1 MSNRRWSSFLERHR
15 CLVWQQYAISL
26 LDDEED
32 DSSSASSSSSSFSSS
47 DCSMNSDDSMMS
59 SDDEVLDEVLLAIGN
74 ANAIALEFTNTISH
88 PDIVWRHGRC
98 GLAIEDLS
106 SDDALSFFRFRKVH
120 LQEVSDKLWPR
131 LSIYL
136 DGTKDRIKFGEENY
150 VAPYETLLL
159 LALYRLSTPNRIHCE
174 MEKFFGFRRSKICAG
189 IRAMID
195 ALYSLAVQYLDNPT
209 IFHHRMPRYA
219 EIINAKCGLRNNVW
233 GFIDGTLRR
242 TCRPTYHQKQM
253 YSGHKRNHGMKFQ
266 SVVTP
271 DGLFACMYGAI
282 NGNRHDSYMLTQS
295 ELAPRLRLLMPADGN
310 DQGGGD
316 VYNLYADPAYPQSA
330 YIFGG
335 FRNPAP
341 GSREAIWNTQMS
353 SVRESVE
360 WGFAYIN
367 KHWAFLNFQAAMKI
381 FQSPV
386 AKYYIVGTFLCNLR
400 TCYYGNQTMS
410 FFNCGNDSMTIDE
423 YLALID

>member
-1 MSNRRWSSFLERHR
+1 
-15 CLVWQQYAISL
+15 
-26 LDDEED
+26 
-32 DSSSASSSSSSFSSS
+32 
-47 DCSMNSDDSMMS
+47 MNSDDSMLS

-88 PDIVWRHGRC
+88 PDIVWRRGRC

-219 EIINAKCGLRNNVW
+219 EIINAKCGLHNNVW
-233 GFIDGTLRR
+233 GFIDGTLHR

-253 YSGHKRNHGMKFQ
+253 YSGHKRNHG
-266 SVVTP
+266 P
-271 DGLFACMYGAI
+271 
-282 NGNRHDSYMLTQS
+282 RHEVPIGCDARWTFCLYVWC
-295 ELAPRLRLLMPADGN
+295 
-310 DQGGGD
+310 DQWE
-316 VYNLYADPAYPQSA
+316 PS
-330 YIFGG
+330 
-335 FRNPAP
+335 
-341 GSREAIWNTQMS
+341 
-353 SVRESVE
+353 
-360 WGFAYIN
+360 
-367 KHWAFLNFQAAMKI
+367 
-381 FQSPV
+381 
-386 AKYYIVGTFLCNLR
+386 
-400 TCYYGNQTMS
+400 
-410 FFNCGNDSMTIDE
+410 
-423 YLALID
+423 